1 MKHTVTELV
10 LDNGAKGL
18 LVKVPTANVMTFE
31 FNFRAGEY
39 LVDPKKWEVPH
50 LMEHVLLGANERIPR
65 ARDFQAELE
74 KNGAYSNA
82 STSVYDINYEAECAD
97 FEWERVLDL
106 MLAAVTK
113 PLFLREEFKAEYGN
127 VWEELTAR
135 SNNHFRHLSLALR
148 ESYGFLAKTD
158 QERIRLMK
166 NVRLADVIAHYK
178 NTHATNNLRFVVA
191 GNITPGREETLRA
204 MLEAID
210 LPKGRRFALPNE
222 KPHTLDKSLY
232 IHNQS
237 VKNIYFYVDTFAKRR
252 LEVEESDALHL
263 ANTILTETLH
273 SKILGKARER
283 GLVYDMSSGVHE
295 AKLASSWWFG
305 AQVSP
310 KNAPELFDIIIE
322 ELSAVFEGRLSSED
336 ITAAQAYALGR
347 FQRGA
352 QTVGGTASG
361 YSERYFFDEVIE
373 DYYQIPKRIRSVTK
387 NGILDVARA
396 MFADNVWGMGALT
409 RADERVIEQLRL
421 QLAHLWHH
429 DSLQPTPASAQPQAQ
444 SQPQAQVN
452 HAKAKAAAA

>member
-1 MKHTVTELV
+1 MKHTVSELV
-10 LDNGAKGL
+10 LENGAKGL
-18 LVKVPTANVMTFE
+18 LVHVPAANVMTFE

-50 LMEHVLLGANERIPR
+50 IMEHVLLGANERIPR

-106 MLAAVTK
+106 MLAAITK
-113 PLFLREEFKAEYGN
+113 PLFLRDEYRAEYGN

-148 ESYGFLAKTD
+148 EAYGFLAKTD
-158 QERIRLMK
+158 QERLKLMK
-166 NVRLADVIAHYK
+166 NVRLADVVEHYK
-178 NTHATNNLRFVVA
+178 NTHGTNNMRFVVA
-191 GNITPGREETLRA
+191 GNITPKREETIRA
-204 MLEAID
+204 ILESIQ
-210 LPKGRRFALPNE
+210 LPRGRRFALPNE
-222 KPHTLDKSLY
+222 RPHRLEQPLY
-232 IHNQS
+232 IHNQT

-252 LEVEESDALHL
+252 LEIEESDALHL

-273 SKILGKARER
+273 SRILGKARER

-310 KNAPELFDIIIE
+310 KNAPELFKIIVDELTDI
-322 ELSAVFEGRLSSED
+322 FEGRLTGEE
-336 ITAAQAYALGR
+336 IEAAQAYSLGR

-352 QTVGGTASG
+352 QTVGGTANG

-373 DYYQIPKRIRSVTK
+373 DYYQIPKRIHSITK
-387 NGILDVARA
+387 TGILDVARE
-396 MFADNVWGMGALT
+396 MFAENVWGMGALT
-409 RADERVIEQLRL
+409 RADEKIVTELTGELNQLW
-421 QLAHLWHH
+421 QH
-429 DSLQPTPASAQPQAQ
+429 
-444 SQPQAQVN
+444 
-452 HAKAKAAAA
+452 KALRG

>member
-1 MKHTVTELV
+1 MKHTVSELV
-10 LDNGAKGL
+10 LENGAKGL
-18 LVKVPTANVMTFE
+18 LIHVPTANVMTFE

-39 LVDPKKWEVPH
+39 LVEEKKWEVPH
-50 LMEHVLLGANERIPR
+50 IMEHVLLGANERIPR

-106 MLAAVTK
+106 MLAAITK
-113 PLFLREEFKAEYGN
+113 PLFLREEFKAEFGN
-127 VWEELTAR
+127 VGEELTAR

-148 ESYGFLAKTD
+148 DAYGFLAKTD
-158 QERIRLMK
+158 QVRLKLMK
-166 NVRLADVIAHYK
+166 NVKLNDVVEHYK
-178 NTHATNNLRFVVA
+178 KTHGTNNMRFVVA
-191 GNITPGREETLRA
+191 GNITPKREVTIRNI
-204 MLEAID
+204 LEAVE
-210 LPKGRRFALPNE
+210 LPKGRRFALPDE
-222 KPHTLDKSLY
+222 KPHTLDKPLY

-252 LEVEESDALHL
+252 LKNEESDALHL

-310 KNAPELFDIIIE
+310 KNAPELFDIIIH
-322 ELSAVFEGRLSSED
+322 ELTEVFEGRLSHQE
-336 ITAAQAYALGR
+336 IEAAQAYSLGR

-352 QTVGGTASG
+352 QTVGGTAGG
-361 YSERYFFDEVIE
+361 YSERYFFDEIIE
-373 DYYQIPKRIRSVTK
+373 DYYQIPKRIHSITRDS
-387 NGILDVARA
+387 ILDASRT
-396 MFADNVWGMGALT
+396 MFADNIWGMGALT
-409 RADERVIEQLRL
+409 RSDEQVVESLRQRL
-421 QLAHLWHH
+421 TGLWDHEN
-429 DSLQPTPASAQPQAQ
+429 L
-444 SQPQAQVN
+444 
-452 HAKAKAAAA
+452 KK